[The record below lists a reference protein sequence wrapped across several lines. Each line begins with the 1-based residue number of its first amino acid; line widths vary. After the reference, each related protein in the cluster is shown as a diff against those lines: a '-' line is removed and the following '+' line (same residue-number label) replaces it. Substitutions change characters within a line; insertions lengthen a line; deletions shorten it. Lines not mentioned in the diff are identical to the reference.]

1 MEGTMYV
8 VTGATGNT
16 GRVVANHLLDQ
27 RKAVRVIG
35 RSKERLQPLV
45 DRGAEAFVADL
56 TDQAAL
62 AKAFTGAEGV
72 CVMIP
77 PNATSQDFR
86 SEQRRVAKAIAGALE
101 SAQVKHAVA
110 LSSIGA
116 DKEAGT
122 GPVAG
127 LHEFEEILNRV
138 AGLNVLHLRAG
149 YFMENTLGQAE
160 AIHKMGSAAGP
171 LRGDLKLP
179 MIATRDIGNA
189 AAERLLALDFKGR
202 LTSELLGQRD
212 LSMDEVT
219 AIIGRAIDRQNLK
232 YVQLSDEQT
241 QQTFVRMGM
250 SPTVAGLIVE
260 MAGALNSGHMRALE
274 QRSSR
279 NTTPTSFE
287 TFVEEEFLPVFRGQ
301 TQAA

>member
-1 MEGTMYV
+1 MYV

-16 GRVVANHLLDQ
+16 GHVVASHLLD
-27 RKAVRVIG
+27 KKKTVRVIG

-56 TDQAAL
+56 SDQAAL
-62 AKAFTGAEGV
+62 TEAFTGAEGV
-72 CVMIP
+72 YAMIP
-77 PNATSQDFR
+77 PNGTSQEFR
-86 SEQRRVAKAIAGALE
+86 SEQQRLAKAIAGGLE

-149 YFMENTLGQAE
+149 YFMENTLGQAA
-160 AIHKMGSAAGP
+160 AIHAMGFAVGP

-179 MIATRDIGNA
+179 LIATRDIGSA
-189 AAERLLALDFKGR
+189 AAELLAALDFSGKQTR
-202 LTSELLGQRD
+202 ELLGQRD

-219 AIIGRAIDRQNLK
+219 AIIRNTIEKPDLK
-232 YVQLSDEQT
+232 YVQRPSEQM
-241 QQTFVRMGM
+241 QPIFIQMGM
-250 SPTVAGLIVE
+250 SPNVASLILE
-260 MAGALNSGHMRALE
+260 MAEALNSGHMRALD

-287 TFVEEEFLPVFRGQ
+287 TFVQEEFLPVYRGQ
-301 TQAA
+301 KKAA